1 MKKVISHLLIVATF
15 LAPYC
20 KPTYAA
26 RTLPQR
32 AATSAPASKLSKN
45 DLKKV
50 FSELAK
56 DPEFSEALKEAFL
69 ELSKDNK
76 FTDQVIKNYENAH
89 KEPFLL
95 KLVKLPFRVVWYL
108 IKTTFNYVIGKNVA
122 KFLAW
127 ALPIALGAVGLCY
140 IKDALTDIFN
150 GDFLGKFSQPVEV

>member
-1 MKKVISHLLIVATF
+1 MKKIISRLLIVATLF
-15 LAPYC
+15 APCC
-20 KPTYAA
+20 KPTYAE
-26 RTLPQR
+26 RTPSQG
-32 AATSAPASKLSKN
+32 ASFSATASKLSKD

-69 ELSKDNK
+69 EISKDNK

-108 IKTTFNYVIGKNVA
+108 IKTTFNYVVGKNVA

-127 ALPIALGAVGLCY
+127 AIPIALLAVDGYFGFTCTKTAVEY
-140 IKDALTDIFN
+140 TIKTIIPWIF
-150 GDFLGKFSQPVEV
+150 S

>member
-1 MKKVISHLLIVATF
+1 MKKVLSHLLIVAIL
-15 LAPYC
+15 LAPCC
-20 KPTYAA
+20 KPTYAE
-26 RTLPQR
+26 RTPPQR
-32 AATSAPASKLSKN
+32 ATTSASASKLNKD

-89 KEPFLL
+89 KEPLWL
-95 KLVKLPFRVVWYL
+95 KIVKLPFKAVWYL
-108 IKTTFNYVIGKNVA
+108 IKTTFNYVVGKNIA

-127 ALPIALGAVGLCY
+127 VISIALLAVDGYFGFPCTKSVVEY
-140 IKDALTDIFN
+140 TAKTIIPWIF
-150 GDFLGKFSQPVEV
+150 S

>member
-1 MKKVISHLLIVATF
+1 MKKVLSHLLIVATL
-15 LAPYC
+15 LAPCC
-20 KPTYAA
+20 KPTHAE
-26 RTLPQR
+26 RTPAQSVR
-32 AATSAPASKLSKN
+32 ASANAGKLSKN
-45 DLKKV
+45 GLKKV

-108 IKTTFNYVIGKNVA
+108 IKTTFNYVVGKNVA
-122 KFLAW
+122 KVLAW
-127 ALPIALGAVGLCY
+127 AIPIALLAVDGHFGFAC
-140 IKDALTDIFN
+140 IKSAINYTANTIIPWIF
-150 GDFLGKFSQPVEV
+150 S

>member
-1 MKKVISHLLIVATF
+1 MKKVLSHLLIVATL
-15 LAPYC
+15 LAPCC
-20 KPTYAA
+20 KPTYAE
-26 RTLPQR
+26 RTPSQSVR
-32 AATSAPASKLSKN
+32 TSVSASKLSKD

-56 DPEFSEALKEAFL
+56 DPEFSETLKEAFL

-108 IKTTFNYVIGKNVA
+108 IKTTFNYVVGNNVA
-122 KFLAW
+122 KLLAW
-127 ALPIALGAVGLCY
+127 AIPSAVLAVDGYFGFPCTKSAVEY
-140 IKDALTDIFN
+140 TAKTIIPWIF
-150 GDFLGKFSQPVEV
+150 S

>member
-1 MKKVISHLLIVATF
+1 MKKIISRLLIVATLF
-15 LAPYC
+15 APCC
-20 KPTYAA
+20 KLTYAE
-26 RTLPQR
+26 RTPSQGVR
-32 AATSAPASKLSKN
+32 PSASASNLSKD

-89 KEPFLL
+89 KEPFLI
-95 KLVKLPFRVVWYL
+95 KLAKLPFRTLWYL
-108 IKTTFNYVIGKNVA
+108 TKTTFNYVVGKNIA

-127 ALPIALGAVGLCY
+127 AVPIALLAVDGHFGFTCTKTAVNY
-140 IKDALTDIFN
+140 VANTIIPNIF
-150 GDFLGKFSQPVEV
+150 G

>member
-1 MKKVISHLLIVATF
+1 MKKVISQLLIVATL
-15 LAPYC
+15 LAPCC
-20 KPTYAA
+20 KPTYAE
-26 RTLPQR
+26 RTPSQGVR
-32 AATSAPASKLSKN
+32 SSAPASKLNKD

-89 KEPFLL
+89 KEPFLV
-95 KLVKLPFRVVWYL
+95 KLIKLPFRTVWYL
-108 IKTTFNYVIGKNVA
+108 IKTTFNYVVGKNVA

-127 ALPIALGAVGLCY
+127 AIPIALLVVDGCFGFTCTKTAVEY
-140 IKDALTDIFN
+140 TIKTIIPWIFN
-150 GDFLGKFSQPVEV
+150 